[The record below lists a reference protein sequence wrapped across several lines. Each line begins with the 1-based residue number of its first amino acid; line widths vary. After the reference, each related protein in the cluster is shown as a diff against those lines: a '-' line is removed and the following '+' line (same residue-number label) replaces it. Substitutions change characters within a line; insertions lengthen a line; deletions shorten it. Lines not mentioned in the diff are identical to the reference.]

1 MSAAFCCL
9 GLAYFFVWGSV
20 GQHTQSLWISPQDLW
35 ITYFASSQLAHGHF
49 GDIYQSKVSFVEF
62 PGILIALA
70 PLGALSNAF
79 HTTVLEVTRNGVLP
93 AQGLSLRAANIPF
106 LNAQEFHFG
115 NTTYVSH
122 PQWVTWVD
130 PYALILSCT
139 ALFACDALAERL
151 QVPRSQRVVLCL
163 AEAVLL
169 WNVTVWWGHP
179 EDAVAVALA
188 IYALVFIL
196 EGRFAGGGWLFGAAV
211 VFQPLVLLM
220 LPILLAKAG
229 RRHGIGFAFRTVVP
243 AGVLLAVP
251 LIASP
256 TNTLRAL
263 LDQPSSPNVNHATPW
278 TAVSPSLGGHGP
290 QLDSCRRT
298 RPGLSHP
305 ARHRSGCLGIPT
317 MAGAARA
324 NCLGLCPG
332 LGPTLLHGI
341 GDDRLLRVGRFGCR
355 LGGGGAKSRFR
366 FHLAIAL
373 AIATTVL
380 AQWKLGWFPCGLSK
394 SWASPVCSSLRHSRN
409 LWCLP
414 SRARRPAAPDPPSQW
429 EDAPDPVRQRTVELA
444 VKAPPLRRKAAP
456 ARPRKRARSE
466 RARLGSPRLH
476 PAPQIGPSRRQRGDR
491 QLDRTKLVPHGVR
504 NELDDQRALPSSL
517 WRRGRVALERW
528 PRHGFARCFGQVV
541 RFSARLSLTDHT
553 VHIRL
558 SFGAGH
564 RPRSARPGS
573 DSRDVDDGGGQHR

>member
-1 MSAAFCCL
+1 MRSTPRFSRSPVTGCCRRKGFL
-9 GLAYFFVWGSV
+9 C
-20 GQHTQSLWISPQDLW
+20 
-35 ITYFASSQLAHGHF
+35 
-49 GDIYQSKVSFVEF
+49 
-62 PGILIALA
+62 
-70 PLGALSNAF
+70 
-79 HTTVLEVTRNGVLP
+79 
-93 AQGLSLRAANIPF
+93 RAANIPF

-290 QLDSCRRT
+290 NLTVAAGPVRVLAILLAIGLGVWVYRRWRE
-298 RPGLSHP
+298 RPELI
-305 ARHRSGCLGIPT
+305 AWACALALALRSYTESVMTDYYAWAAL
-317 MAGAARA
+317 AVALVVAAR
-324 NCLGLCPG
+324 
-332 LGPTLLHGI
+332 T
-341 GDDRLLRVGRFGCR
+341 
-355 LGGGGAKSRFR
+355 SRFR

-380 AQWKLGWFPCGLSK
+380 AQWKLGWFPWWLIQVAGLTGLLIV
-394 SWASPVCSSLRHSRN
+394 ASQPKPLVLAKPRPTPGRTRSSVAVGGRSGPGSPKN
-409 LWCLP
+409 
-414 SRARRPAAPDPPSQW
+414 SGARRQGSPSSAQSRSGSAAKASQVRKSKAGRPQAPPGTSDRPKSTAKRGPAARSDQ
-429 EDAPDPVRQRTVELA
+429 
-444 VKAPPLRRKAAP
+444 
-456 ARPRKRARSE
+456 ARGTRGPKRAR
-466 RARLGSPRLH
+466 
-476 PAPQIGPSRRQRGDR
+476 
-491 QLDRTKLVPHGVR
+491 
-504 NELDDQRALPSSL
+504 
-517 WRRGRVALERW
+517 
-528 PRHGFARCFGQVV
+528 
-541 RFSARLSLTDHT
+541 
-553 VHIRL
+553 
-558 SFGAGH
+558 
-564 RPRSARPGS
+564 
-573 DSRDVDDGGGQHR
+573 